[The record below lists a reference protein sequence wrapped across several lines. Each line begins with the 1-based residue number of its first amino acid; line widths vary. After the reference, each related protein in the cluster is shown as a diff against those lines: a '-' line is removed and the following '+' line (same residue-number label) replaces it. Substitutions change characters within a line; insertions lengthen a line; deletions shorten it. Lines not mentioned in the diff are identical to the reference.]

1 MKEQLREVRYFLFGQ
16 HFSDGL
22 RITLAIL
29 IPSMVM
35 AQVGQ
40 FNTGLTISLGALGV
54 SIADSPGPVTHKRNA
69 MLVCCLI
76 IGLVAIITGFARMNT
91 WVLGAEILLMSFLLS
106 MLGVYGTR
114 ATAVGTAALLIM
126 ILVMDRPLEAMAV
139 WRFGAL
145 VVVGGLWYML
155 ISLSFFRVLPY
166 RASQQA
172 LGECIH
178 EIAKFLSIKADFY
191 SIQTSLDEDYKKLFA
206 QQVVVSE
213 KQDAVRELLFKS
225 RQIVQESTPMGRRL
239 VLTFVDVMDLY
250 EQIVAFYYD
259 YADLRDRFGATGI
272 LDDIARIIHRIAIE
286 IDYVGLAIQANRP
299 RQSRLD
305 LSRDLERLKR
315 KVDDIEAAATDSHTL
330 VLKKIMVS
338 LRSVDQRLNSI
349 LRYTNSPVNAQQD
362 EYNLQF
368 DRFITHQTVS
378 VTTIRDNLTLS
389 SSIFRHSV
397 RMGLAC
403 LVGFIVAKLFNYG
416 THSYWILLTIT
427 VILKPGYSLSKQR
440 NYERL
445 LGTLAGGAIGVAVL
459 LSISNQT
466 VLFLIMLVLMIGTF
480 SFQRT
485 NYVVMVVLMTPYVLI
500 LFTLL
505 GMGGL
510 RIVEERV
517 LDTLIGSVIA
527 FAASYFLFP
536 RWESQQLKEFL
547 RDVLKANLNY
557 LRILSDGLSGRSIT
571 EIEYKLARKDVY
583 VSSANLSAAFQRMTS
598 EPRSKQWH
606 QNEVNEFV
614 VLNHILSANV
624 ATIASNLLA
633 EQSSLKGHPEDL
645 LRLVRRAV
653 LALEE
658 SLRKLG
664 TAVEA
669 VPSGHSAPEVSAEDV
684 PSKPANDPL
693 LRSQL
698 EFIQRVSYDIGRL
711 TDTILV

>member
-1 MKEQLREVRYFLFGQ
+1 MKEQLRKIRYFLFGQ
-16 HFSDGL
+16 HFSDGV

-29 IPSMVM
+29 IPAMVLS
-35 AQVGQ
+35 Q
-40 FNTGLTISLGALGV
+40 FGLFDIGLTISLGALSV
-54 SIADSPGPVTHKRNA
+54 SIVDSPGPVTHKRNA
-69 MLVCCLI
+69 MLVCCLMAA
-76 IGLVAIITGFARMNT
+76 LVAIITGFARMNT
-91 WVLGAEILLMSFLLS
+91 WVLGAEILLLSFMLS

-114 ATAVGTAALLIM
+114 ATAIGTAALLIM
-126 ILVMDRPLEAMAV
+126 ILVMDRPLSFIAV

-145 VVVGGLWYML
+145 VLAGGLWYML
-155 ISLSFFRVLPY
+155 ISLSFFQVLPY

-178 EIAKFLSIKADFY
+178 EIAKLLSIKADFY
-191 SIQTSLDEDYKKLFA
+191 SVQTSLDEDYKKLFA

-225 RQIVQESTPMGRRL
+225 RQIVQESTPTGRRL

-259 YADLRDRFGATGI
+259 YADLRERFGATGI
-272 LDDIARIIHRIAIE
+272 LDDISRIIHRIAIE
-286 IDYVGLAIQANRP
+286 MDYVGLAVQANRP

-305 LSRDLERLKR
+305 LGRDLERLKG
-315 KVDDIEAAATDSHTL
+315 KVDTIEATAKDSHTL
-330 VLKKIMVS
+330 VLKKILVS
-338 LRSVDQRLNSI
+338 LRNVDQRLSSI
-349 LRYTNSPVNAQQD
+349 LRYTTRSIDTQPD
-362 EYNLQF
+362 DYDLEY

-378 VTTIRDNLTLS
+378 VTTIRNNLTLT

-397 RMGLAC
+397 RMSLAC
-403 LVGFIVAKLFNYG
+403 LVGFIIAKLSDYG

-427 VILKPGYSLSKQR
+427 VILKPGFSLSKQR

-445 LGTLAGGAIGVAVL
+445 MGTLAGGAIGVAVL
-459 LSISNQT
+459 LTISNQT

-485 NYVVMVVLMTPYVLI
+485 NYIVMVVLMTPYILI

-517 LDTLIGSVIA
+517 LDTLIGSAIA

-557 LRILSDGLSGRSIT
+557 LRILADGLSGRTIT
-571 EIEYKLARKDVY
+571 ETEYKLARKDVY

-624 ATIASNLLA
+624 ATIASTLLT
-633 EQSSLKGHPEDL
+633 EQTLIGHSEEL
-645 LRLVRRAV
+645 LRLVRRAIV
-653 LALEE
+653 ALEE

-664 TAVEA
+664 SSVEA
-669 VPSGHSAPEVSAEDV
+669 SLSDSSAIELEHKDYL
-684 PSKPANDPL
+684 SKPTNDPL
-693 LRSQL
+693 LKSQL